1 MKYENLY
8 FRFLKCYACKRKL
21 IALYIVIVGFI
32 VLNAIISLIRPELQ
46 ARIIDDLSK
55 PVNINLEVFMALLI
69 FFLGILLLNYIVSYL
84 QRLIISFISEEIAA
98 DVRQNIHDKLG
109 TVRVDFYSK
118 VELSDIILKLDK
130 DISAIKQCGITSII
144 TLLSNIVIIIVIPPY
159 MLSIHKQIAIYN
171 ILLLICVPLITHVL
185 RDIIHRVSNQ
195 ILHGYSDITN
205 VLTNTYN
212 NWFAIRSFHC
222 YQYIHERY
230 KRKNQEYKSAI
241 NKQNLLYMINVLSTL
256 ILQFFGLA
264 LIWIVGAK
272 EIIRGNMTIGTIMA
286 LMNYQTILMNPI
298 IGIADFANEYHTAIV
313 SLRDID
319 SLLSYPNTETNKQPI
334 ENIYRITLKQVNF
347 HYPDAES
354 EIIRNAN
361 LTLKKGILYAVHGK
375 SGHGKS
381 TLFKLITGIYRTTG
395 GNIFINDIS
404 IGDCDLTTYWS
415 RIGYVMQRSLFFK
428 DTIIKN
434 MFYEGNN
441 ADLEEIAK
449 YLDIL
454 DEINELPELWET
466 EIKTDPYNFSEG
478 QLRRMDILRNI
489 LKNPEVLIFDE
500 VTANI
505 DDGRR
510 QKFYDLLHKLVNDK
524 IIIFSTHNM
533 EELKEADE
541 IIDMSVLGE

>member
-1 MKYENLY
+1 M
-8 FRFLKCYACKRKL
+8 
-21 IALYIVIVGFI
+21 
-32 VLNAIISLIRPELQ
+32 
-46 ARIIDDLSK
+46 
-55 PVNINLEVFMALLI
+55 
-69 FFLGILLLNYIVSYL
+69 
-84 QRLIISFISEEIAA
+84 
-98 DVRQNIHDKLG
+98 
-109 TVRVDFYSK
+109 
-118 VELSDIILKLDK
+118 SDIILKLDK

-334 ENIYRITLKQVNF
+334 ENNYRITLKQVNF

>member
-205 VLTNTYN
+205 VLTNT
-212 NWFAIRSFHC
+212 RSE
-222 YQYIHERY
+222 ER
-230 KRKNQEYKSAI
+230 R
-241 NKQNLLYMINVLSTL
+241 
-256 ILQFFGLA
+256 
-264 LIWIVGAK
+264 VGK
-272 EIIRGNMTIGTIMA
+272 EC
-286 LMNYQTILMNPI
+286 L
-298 IGIADFANEYHTAIV
+298 
-313 SLRDID
+313 
-319 SLLSYPNTETNKQPI
+319 
-334 ENIYRITLKQVNF
+334 
-347 HYPDAES
+347 
-354 EIIRNAN
+354 
-361 LTLKKGILYAVHGK
+361 
-375 SGHGKS
+375 
-381 TLFKLITGIYRTTG
+381 
-395 GNIFINDIS
+395 
-404 IGDCDLTTYWS
+404 
-415 RIGYVMQRSLFFK
+415 
-428 DTIIKN
+428 
-434 MFYEGNN
+434 
-441 ADLEEIAK
+441 
-449 YLDIL
+449 
-454 DEINELPELWET
+454 
-466 EIKTDPYNFSEG
+466 
-478 QLRRMDILRNI
+478 
-489 LKNPEVLIFDE
+489 
-500 VTANI
+500 
-505 DDGRR
+505 
-510 QKFYDLLHKLVNDK
+510 
-524 IIIFSTHNM
+524 
-533 EELKEADE
+533 
-541 IIDMSVLGE
+541 